1 MMDDAEA
8 ARIAADPRYV
18 ALVRERGRFT
28 WALTGVMLV
37 AYLGF
42 ILMIAFDKALLARP
56 IGAGV
61 TSVGIVVGFGV
72 IVLAIV
78 LTGVYVRRAAR
89 TFDPLT
95 AALRGDP
102 RP

>member
-1 MMDDAEA
+1 MDDAKA
-8 ARIAADPRYV
+8 ARVAADSRYRE
-18 ALVRERGRFT
+18 LVRRRGRFT

-42 ILMIAFDKALLARP
+42 ILLIAFDKAFMARP
-56 IGAGV
+56 VGTGV
-61 TSVGIVVGFGV
+61 TSIGIVAGFAV

-89 TFDPLT
+89 DFDPLV
-95 AALRGDP
+95 AALRADQGA
-102 RP
+102 

>member
-1 MMDDAEA
+1 MDDAKA
-8 ARIAADPRYV
+8 ARVAADPRYRE
-18 ALVRERGRFT
+18 LVRRRGRFT

-42 ILMIAFDKALLARP
+42 ILLIAFDKPLLAQP

-61 TSVGIVVGFGV
+61 TSIGIVLGFAV
-72 IVLAIV
+72 IVLAIL

-89 TFDPLT
+89 DFDPLV
-95 AALRGDP
+95 AALRAEHDA
-102 RP
+102 